1 MKKIIRVLA
10 ALLCIVLMSTSVTA
24 HPGRTDASGGH
35 HDYKIE
41 AAWEVIIIIVDEI
54 RLIFIREV
62 SVHMAIIQ
70 RLPSLLI
77 HLHLPV

>member
-1 MKKIIRVLA
+1 MPVEDIMTI
-10 ALLCIVLMSTSVTA
+10 
-24 HPGRTDASGGH
+24 
-35 HDYKIE
+35 KIE
-41 AAWEVIIIIVDEI
+41 AAWEVIIIIVEEI